1 MTSTYG
7 AYLEESDK
15 LNRAT
20 GTPKRNPTYV
30 LEYNQ
35 KIVLVDKADMQLSVT
50 ESIRKTSEWYYLFFH
65 LLGLSL

>member
-1 MTSTYG
+1 M
-7 AYLEESDK
+7 
-15 LNRAT
+15 NRAT